1 MLPEG
6 EEEMVVKGRYDG
18 YQKNVHN
25 VYVRRPSINHSE
37 QWYYKMGEVPTNWHN
52 ADTSGWQQAAR
63 GSFPT
68 STNRIQLYK
77 KTFNIASLNEVS
89 GLIVSIRYRYGVIVY
104 LNGNEAWRNGVIGDL
119 STSSTVDNS
128 YTDLKYY
135 VVTLPGKQM
144 QTSTVTT
151 PVTFL
156 QSGSNTIAI
165 AIVAID
171 DTQLTSYFDTMVRLM
186 SSEQSESHIWEFTA
200 SMTGIAGTADSPF
213 DMFYGSILYSSSCA
227 ANSLTLTLS
236 NNRREWISSVQIQNH
251 YSVSSSYS
259 DEKATQFV
267 LYGRNSDTDEWTL
280 LTNVTG
286 LTYSTAG
293 QKRRIYF
300 PNNTPYNQFKFEN
313 FGTGDSSS
321 CTWRVQ
327 SLDLFADNVLAD
339 IPNFTYDPVTVFK
352 YVEMSEVIP
361 ENGDGYMNF
370 RINPSLPAGI
380 VLDPF
385 SGWISGTPTVV
396 SVVTTYTITATKM
409 TGGNVTGILL
419 FTVVN
424 CTGGKGLM
432 TVRIRTDYSPQYN
445 SWKLYEGR
453 GTSGTVLQ
461 SVSSFP
467 VYNAYYYVDF
477 CLENGIYTFQGA
489 NSYGDG
495 WSVGTGYTLTVDYGE
510 MELDIMTMN
519 RQDYKPIYVSSVFS
533 MYFPFQIEY
542 TDWKVIQSDVSS
554 DWNTVSFDD
563 STWNTYKAVDIPS
576 TSSITTYIRKSFTM
590 SGLNDYQVLNVRV
603 KYSGGVAAYLN
614 GNLVARFNLE
624 DDFDST
630 SLSITDHDA
639 SVFSKFHVILA
650 TAGIEEGSNVFSF
663 EIHRGLSGSSS
674 DPVVFDATGVFGVE
688 DCSTVVDSYS
698 SISSTRLVSGT
709 LSEIMDLDP
718 YTYAQLPNDIGTY
731 IEWTVENLVG
741 SKWNSF
747 NIINYDDIPSCNFT
761 INGYYHPN
769 NTAETPITVLA
780 AENTTIT
787 SRTKPQIPVP
797 ISMSML
803 REYRWEITK
812 PGSSY
817 VLSMASI
824 HTAYCKPVGAICAG
838 EGAYPPVNEGEMS
851 VKNCGYGYRGY
862 SYRECRNGSL
872 GPEVTTHCV
881 LLPPENVRYSSTGFV
896 FVIGQTVS
904 TGIPLVR
911 NIATNWEISSQS
923 LPAGLSLSSTTGE
936 ISGIP
941 TTASLSVTYSITAR
955 NAAGSTS
962 VQISIEVIPEYIFF
976 PQTSFIIGE
985 GLSFSLTPTLQRTA
999 VVSVFSGSLPAGLTV
1014 DASTGV
1020 ISGTPT
1026 EKVSS
1031 QSVTIN
1037 AQSDLASQKVV
1048 LTFTVL
1054 LPLSAFSYPQ
1064 STYILPRSQS
1074 FSDTPLITGDVP
1086 VYSIESGELPPG
1098 LTLDSVN
1105 GMIYGSPSQS
1115 ITDQNVVIKAE
1126 NAVSNQTF
1134 PLSFTTRILP
1144 TVLHYSQDV
1153 YYTPINS
1160 LFSISPEC
1168 DGDYIQYSLIDGT
1181 LPSGLSFSTSSGVIE
1196 GSPVNSTQIMVLTV
1210 NATNEVGSVQ
1220 VVISICVRIP
1230 LSLFQY
1236 PKSSYRLVR
1245 GKSFTVIPSVQGDAP
1260 RFRMTSS
1267 VLPDGIQLNEMT
1279 GEISGIPSTLGDPI
1293 DVTIQ
1298 VWNEVGSEETTL
1310 TLVVKRFTIL
1320 AIVLMIIGGVILFC
1334 FVVLVMARMVSMKKR
1349 THEGSLKTLERKQ
1362 YQKI

>member
-1 MLPEG
+1 MSG
-6 EEEMVVKGRYDG
+6 ISG
-18 YQKNVHN
+18 YS
-25 VYVRRPSINHSE
+25 VY
-37 QWYYKMGEVPTNWHN
+37 
-52 ADTSGWQQAAR
+52 
-63 GSFPT
+63 
-68 STNRIQLYK
+68 
-77 KTFNIASLNEVS
+77 
-89 GLIVSIRYRYGVIVY
+89 
-104 LNGNEAWRNGVIGDL
+104 
-119 STSSTVDNS
+119 
-128 YTDLKYY
+128 
-135 VVTLPGKQM
+135 
-144 QTSTVTT
+144 
-151 PVTFL
+151 
-156 QSGSNTIAI
+156 
-165 AIVAID
+165 
-171 DTQLTSYFDTMVRLM
+171 
-186 SSEQSESHIWEFTA
+186 
-200 SMTGIAGTADSPF
+200 PF
-213 DMFYGSILYSSSCA
+213 DMYYDTRVSSSSCESK
-227 ANSLTLTLS
+227 NLIVTFS
-236 NNRREWISSVQIQNH
+236 NDRGEWISSVEIQ
-251 YSVSSSYS
+251 SSYYS
-259 DEKATQFV
+259 GSYQYVVTEFN

-280 LTNVTG
+280 LRNVTG
-286 LTYSTAG
+286 LTYSTVVHR
-293 QKRRIYF
+293 RRIYF
-300 PNNTPYNQFKFEN
+300 PNNTPYNQLKFEKFSSGN
-313 FGTGDSSS
+313 RSS
-321 CTWRVQ
+321 CSWVIQ
-327 SLDLFADNVLAD
+327 SVDLFADNVLVD
-339 IPNFTYDPVTVFK
+339 IPNFTYDSSMTIFK
-352 YVEMSEVIP
+352 DMKMTEVAP
-361 ENGDGYMNF
+361 QNTEEYLDF
-370 RINPSLPAGI
+370 RIFPVLPSGI
-380 VLDPF
+380 VLDANT
-385 SGWISGTPTVV
+385 GWISGTPTVV
-396 SVVTTYTITATKM
+396 SGTQTYTITGTKM
-409 TGGNVTGILL
+409 SGGDVSATLTL
-419 FTVVN
+419 TVVT
-424 CTGGKGLM
+424 CSGDKGM
-432 TVRIRTDYSPQYN
+432 MRIRFYGDDYPNNN

-461 SVSSFP
+461 SVSGFR
-467 VYNAYYYVDF
+467 VFYAYFYVDF
-477 CLENGIYTFQGA
+477 CLNNGIYRFEGA
-489 NSYGDG
+489 NTSGYG
-495 WSVGTGYTLTVDYGE
+495 WFVGSGYTLTVDLGE
-510 MELDIMTMN
+510 MELDMMQMDG
-519 RQDYKPIYVSSVFS
+519 QDSKPIYVSSVFS
-533 MYFPFQIEY
+533 TYFPFQIEY

-630 SLSITDHDA
+630 TLSITDHDA

-650 TAGIEEGSNVFSF
+650 TAGIQEGSNVFSF

-698 SISSTRLVSGT
+698 FLNSTKLESGT
-709 LSEIMDLDP
+709 VADIMDLDP
-718 YTYAQLPNDIGTY
+718 YTQGQLAGRKSMF
-731 IEWTVENLVG
+731 IEWTVENLAG
-741 SKWNSF
+741 SRSNSF
-747 NIINYDDIPSCNFT
+747 NILSYENITSFDFALRGFY
-761 INGYYHPN
+761 
-769 NTAETPITVLA
+769 TP
-780 AENTTIT
+780 ENTTEEPATILKV
-787 SRTKPQIPVP
+787 SELDILERTKPQLSVP
-797 ISMSML
+797 ISMGAF
-803 REYRWEITK
+803 RKYRWEI
-812 PGSSY
+812 PWSSGGIPP
-817 VLSMASI
+817 LASI
-824 HTAYCKPVGAICAG
+824 HMAYCKPVGAICAG
-838 EGAYPPVNEGEMS
+838 EGAYPPVNEGQMS

-862 SYRECRNGSL
+862 SYRECTNGSL

-896 FVIGQTVS
+896 FVIGQFVYTDD
-904 TGIPLVR
+904 PLVR
-911 NIATNWEISSQS
+911 NIATNWEISPS
-923 LPAGLSLSSTTGE
+923 LPTGLRFNSNTGKIYGVSRETAVST
-936 ISGIP
+936 
-941 TTASLSVTYSITAR
+941 TYSITAR
-955 NAAGSTS
+955 NDVGSAST
-962 VQISIEVIPEYIFF
+962 QISIEVIPEFIIF
-976 PQTSFIIGE
+976 PQTMLVLGKGIPFT
-985 GLSFSLTPTLQRTA
+985 LTPTLDRTA

-1014 DASTGV
+1014 NPSTGV
-1020 ISGTPT
+1020 ICGTPT
-1026 EKVSS
+1026 ERVSS

-1037 AQSDLASQKVV
+1037 AQSDGASQKVV

-1098 LTLDSVN
+1098 LTLDSMN

-1334 FVVLVMARMVSMKKR
+1334 FVVLVMGRMV
-1349 THEGSLKTLERKQ
+1349 
-1362 YQKI
+1362 

>member
-1 MLPEG
+1 M
-6 EEEMVVKGRYDG
+6 
-18 YQKNVHN
+18 
-25 VYVRRPSINHSE
+25 
-37 QWYYKMGEVPTNWHN
+37 
-52 ADTSGWQQAAR
+52 
-63 GSFPT
+63 
-68 STNRIQLYK
+68 
-77 KTFNIASLNEVS
+77 
-89 GLIVSIRYRYGVIVY
+89 
-104 LNGNEAWRNGVIGDL
+104 
-119 STSSTVDNS
+119 
-128 YTDLKYY
+128 
-135 VVTLPGKQM
+135 
-144 QTSTVTT
+144 
-151 PVTFL
+151 
-156 QSGSNTIAI
+156 
-165 AIVAID
+165 
-171 DTQLTSYFDTMVRLM
+171 
-186 SSEQSESHIWEFTA
+186 
-200 SMTGIAGTADSPF
+200 
-213 DMFYGSILYSSSCA
+213 
-227 ANSLTLTLS
+227 
-236 NNRREWISSVQIQNH
+236 
-251 YSVSSSYS
+251 
-259 DEKATQFV
+259 
-267 LYGRNSDTDEWTL
+267 
-280 LTNVTG
+280 
-286 LTYSTAG
+286 
-293 QKRRIYF
+293 
-300 PNNTPYNQFKFEN
+300 
-313 FGTGDSSS
+313 
-321 CTWRVQ
+321 
-327 SLDLFADNVLAD
+327 
-339 IPNFTYDPVTVFK
+339 
-352 YVEMSEVIP
+352 
-361 ENGDGYMNF
+361 
-370 RINPSLPAGI
+370 
-380 VLDPF
+380 
-385 SGWISGTPTVV
+385 
-396 SVVTTYTITATKM
+396 
-409 TGGNVTGILL
+409 
-419 FTVVN
+419 
-424 CTGGKGLM
+424 
-432 TVRIRTDYSPQYN
+432 
-445 SWKLYEGR
+445 
-453 GTSGTVLQ
+453 
-461 SVSSFP
+461 
-467 VYNAYYYVDF
+467 
-477 CLENGIYTFQGA
+477 
-489 NSYGDG
+489 
-495 WSVGTGYTLTVDYGE
+495 
-510 MELDIMTMN
+510 
-519 RQDYKPIYVSSVFS
+519 
-533 MYFPFQIEY
+533 
-542 TDWKVIQSDVSS
+542 
-554 DWNTVSFDD
+554 
-563 STWNTYKAVDIPS
+563 
-576 TSSITTYIRKSFTM
+576 
-590 SGLNDYQVLNVRV
+590 
-603 KYSGGVAAYLN
+603 
-614 GNLVARFNLE
+614 
-624 DDFDST
+624 
-630 SLSITDHDA
+630 
-639 SVFSKFHVILA
+639 
-650 TAGIEEGSNVFSF
+650 
-663 EIHRGLSGSSS
+663 
-674 DPVVFDATGVFGVE
+674 
-688 DCSTVVDSYS
+688 
-698 SISSTRLVSGT
+698 
-709 LSEIMDLDP
+709 
-718 YTYAQLPNDIGTY
+718 
-731 IEWTVENLVG
+731 
-741 SKWNSF
+741 
-747 NIINYDDIPSCNFT
+747 
-761 INGYYHPN
+761 
-769 NTAETPITVLA
+769 
-780 AENTTIT
+780 
-787 SRTKPQIPVP
+787 
-797 ISMSML
+797 
-803 REYRWEITK
+803 
-812 PGSSY
+812 
-817 VLSMASI
+817 
-824 HTAYCKPVGAICAG
+824 
-838 EGAYPPVNEGEMS
+838 
-851 VKNCGYGYRGY
+851 
-862 SYRECRNGSL
+862 
-872 GPEVTTHCV
+872 TTHCV

-923 LPAGLSLSSTTGE
+923 LPTGLSLSSTTGE

-941 TTASLSVTYSITAR
+941 TRASLSVTYSITAR
-955 NAAGSTS
+955 NDAGSAS
-962 VQISIEVIPEYIFF
+962 GEVSLEVIPEYIFF

-1014 DASTGV
+1014 NASTGV

-1098 LTLDSVN
+1098 LTLDSMN

-1334 FVVLVMARMVSMKKR
+1334 FVVLVMAKIISMKKR